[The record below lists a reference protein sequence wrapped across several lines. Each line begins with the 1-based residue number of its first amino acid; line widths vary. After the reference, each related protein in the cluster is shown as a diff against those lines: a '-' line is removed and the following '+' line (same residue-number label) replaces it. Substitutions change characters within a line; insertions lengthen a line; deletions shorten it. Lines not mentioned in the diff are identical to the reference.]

1 MRCSLAL
8 ANCASAQERNI
19 NRKAKAWAQT
29 QLRRATTP
37 ILKNSNLLEIGEY
50 LGYTAQECTEM
61 MVDKVNYSTT
71 LNFGMLLL
79 VEIDHMT

>member
-19 NRKAKAWAQT
+19 NNKAKAWAQT

-50 LGYTAQECTEM
+50 WGYTAQECTEM
-61 MVDKVNYSTT
+61 MVDKVNYRTT